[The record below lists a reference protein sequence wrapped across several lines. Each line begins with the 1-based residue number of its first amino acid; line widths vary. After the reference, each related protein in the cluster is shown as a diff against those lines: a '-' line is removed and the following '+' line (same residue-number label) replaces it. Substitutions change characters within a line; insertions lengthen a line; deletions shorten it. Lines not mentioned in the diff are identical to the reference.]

1 MDRGGALLKIYLRKV
16 GNSYIVDSGDDSD
29 IKNGEVVSAE
39 IKRPRNYQFHKKYF
53 SLLTYAFGIWEP
65 QCLKYNGQEV
75 GKSFERF
82 RDDITILA
90 GYYTLSENIKG
101 EPKAEAKSI
110 SFANMEEDEFSC
122 LYSATVGAILKHV
135 LKNYT
140 REDVDRVVDNII
152 GFD

>member
-1 MDRGGALLKIYLRKV
+1 MKIYLRKI

-39 IKRPRNYQFHKKYF
+39 IKRPRNYRFLKKYF
-53 SLLTYAFGIWEP
+53 TLMNYAFGVWEP
-65 QCLKYNGQEV
+65 DCLEYNGKPV

-82 RDDITILA
+82 REDITILS
-90 GYYTLSENIKG
+90 GYYTLTENIKG
-101 EPKAEAKSI
+101 EVRAEAKSI
-110 SFANMEEDEFSC
+110 SFGKMDDDEFAC
-122 LYSATVGAILKHV
+122 LYSKTIGVLLKHV

-140 REDVDRVVDNII
+140 REDIDNVIDNII